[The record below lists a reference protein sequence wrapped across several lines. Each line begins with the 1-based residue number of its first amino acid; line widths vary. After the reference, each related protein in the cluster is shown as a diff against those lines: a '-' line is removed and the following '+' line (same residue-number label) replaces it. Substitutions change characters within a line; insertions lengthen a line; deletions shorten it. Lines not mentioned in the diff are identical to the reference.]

1 MHRANR
7 VLSVS
12 LLLIV
17 LFSSTAG
24 ATKYAGEF
32 LSTGVGGRALGMGG
46 AFVAVAEGP
55 TAGYW
60 NPAGLLG
67 SEGRQIT
74 LMHSERF
81 GDLVNYDYGA
91 YSQPVGE
98 KSAMGASIVRLGV
111 GDIPNTL
118 DLEFEDYGIDGI
130 PNTSDE
136 GEGDDEWNHGEP
148 VLWDES
154 KIEWFSSSEWAFLV
168 SYAREVAEL
177 LSLGGNAKFVRK
189 SAGDRSAYGL
199 GLDVGALLRVRDNA
213 FLGLQVQD
221 FTATALVWDT
231 DRREFITPTI
241 KIGGAYLVDIPK
253 VSGKLTLAIDS
264 DFMFE
269 NRGSAAEYSAGSMS
283 LEMHYGIEYAY
294 RDLVAVRA
302 GLDRGEVTAGAG
314 FRISRFGLDYAFGGH
329 DDLGDTH
336 RVSGSMAF

>member
-1 MHRANR
+1 MHGTIR
-7 VLSVS
+7 S
-12 LLLIV
+12 LAIALLILALLNSV
-17 LFSSTAG
+17 AG

-32 LSTGVGGRALGMGG
+32 LNTGVGGRALGMGG

-60 NPAGLLG
+60 NPAGLVG
-67 SEGRQIT
+67 AESRQIT

-91 YSQPVGE
+91 YSQPVGDNG
-98 KSAMGASIVRLGV
+98 ALGASVIRLGV

-118 DLEFEDYGIDGI
+118 NLPFEDYGMDGI
-130 PNTSDE
+130 PNTSDD
-136 GEGDDEWNHGEP
+136 GEGNSNWDHGEP
-148 VLWDES
+148 VIWDES
-154 KIEWFSSSEWAFLV
+154 KVDWFSSSEWAFLI
-168 SYAREVAEL
+168 SYARRVAEL

-189 SAGDRSAYGL
+189 SAGDNSAYGL
-199 GLDVGALLRVRDNA
+199 GLDVGALLEVRDNA

-221 FTATALVWDT
+221 LTATALIWDT

-241 KIGGAYLVDIPK
+241 KIGGAYLIDFPK
-253 VSGKLTLAIDS
+253 ISGKITVAIDS

-283 LEMHYGIEYAY
+283 LEMHYGIEYAFKE
-294 RDLVAVRA
+294 LVAVRT
-302 GLDRGEVTAGAG
+302 GMDKGEFTAGAG
-314 FRISRFGLDYAFGGH
+314 FKIGRFGLDYAFGGH